1 MENYLDELKK
11 IVAGRD
17 ESGRPIYLQLQDSM
31 SQMISDGRIPDGTR
45 LPPDTVLAGMLG
57 ISHITW
63 AKVLNAL
70 RQRGIA
76 ERSRQRGTF
85 IRRPRRTAAMA
96 EGKSNVI
103 AIFMDTITPQNMNSD
118 FMETLQEELSRH
130 GFRPAFIS
138 AAESSQIQYSQVV
151 NAMNMPECCGG
162 LIWSLMDGSQVQ
174 SLLEIR
180 PVAWPLVFMAADHAL
195 NGEKKHSFLHY
206 DGFNAGLEI
215 AELFITSGGKYVSVL
230 LCERHLYQS
239 GLQRLQG
246 IEEAFARAELP
257 AKNVE
262 VIRWEN
268 EEETLEK
275 VLNRRPDSLLVAV
288 APMEIKL
295 LKKALLSRNMSLSAL
310 GKAIGIT
317 PSGFSEDHLW
327 NLPLYLFDTR
337 ELCRQAVDVL
347 LKHLNEP
354 DTPCNYQLLKGKF
367 QNHEVSYL

>member
-45 LPPDTVLAGMLG
+45 LPPDTVLAEMLG

-195 NGEKKHSFLHY
+195 DGEKKHSFLHY

-215 AELFITSGGKYVSVL
+215 AERFIASGGKYVSVL

-295 LKKALLSRNMSLSAL
+295 LKKALLSKNMPLSAL

-347 LKHLNEP
+347 LKHLKEP
-354 DTPCNYQLLKGKF
+354 DTPSRYQLLKGKF
-367 QNHEVSYL
+367 HNHKVSYL

>member
-195 NGEKKHSFLHY
+195 DGEKKHSFLHY

-215 AELFITSGGKYVSVL
+215 AERFIASGGKYVSVL

-295 LKKALLSRNMSLSAL
+295 LKKALLSKNMPLSAL

-354 DTPCNYQLLKGKF
+354 DTPCRYQLLKGKF